1 MEKLTAILG
10 VVNAVLFLIFLLGIL
25 SLGIGYFYFRKDCP
39 HCDGT
44 GFRSMPDP
52 VLGDKCP
59 WCEGSGK
66 IEE

>member
-10 VVNAVLFLIFLLGIL
+10 VVNAVLFFIFLLGIV

-39 HCDGT
+39 RCDGT
-44 GFRSMPDP
+44 GFRPSRGALDEEC
-52 VLGDKCP
+52 V
-59 WCEGSGK
+59 WCHGSGK